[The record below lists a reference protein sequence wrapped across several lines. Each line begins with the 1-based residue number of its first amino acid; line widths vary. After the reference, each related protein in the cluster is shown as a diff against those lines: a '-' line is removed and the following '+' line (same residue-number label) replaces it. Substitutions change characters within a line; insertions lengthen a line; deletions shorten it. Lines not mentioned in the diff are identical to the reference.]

1 MDQKVPDT
9 YCYLHVRRTV
19 ATGQTRRR
27 ILSLLSWQ
35 TEKREEGIF
44 GAVAKMDE
52 CQQMDLKKDGFINIL
67 ILPDL
72 YFLCSTFLFSF
83 FF

>member
-1 MDQKVPDT
+1 MVDQKVPDT
-9 YCYLHVRRTV
+9 YCYQHVRRMV

-52 CQQMDLKKDGFINIL
+52 CQQMDLKKEKM
-67 ILPDL
+67 DL
-72 YFLCSTFLFSF
+72 
-83 FF
+83 